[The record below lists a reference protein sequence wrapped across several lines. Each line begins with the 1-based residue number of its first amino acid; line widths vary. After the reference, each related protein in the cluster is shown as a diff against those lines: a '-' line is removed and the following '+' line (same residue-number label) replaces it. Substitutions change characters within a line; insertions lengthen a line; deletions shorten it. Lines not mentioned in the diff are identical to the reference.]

1 MAVLKV
7 EHLYKK
13 FRKKAAVLDL
23 SFEVEKGE
31 VFGLV
36 GPNGSGKSTTIGMI
50 LGLIAPTR
58 GRIELL
64 GKNVRTDLISVS
76 HQVGTT
82 RENPG
87 FYPYL
92 SGRDNLAFFSRIRS
106 NGVEGSIDD
115 ALKIVN
121 LYSRAEDK
129 VGTYS
134 QGMKQRLQIA
144 GAILH
149 DPDFFILDEPT
160 NGLDPLGI
168 REVRK
173 LILKLKEEGKTILLA
188 SHLLSE
194 VEQLCGRI
202 AIIKAGRLLTCGK
215 ITELLQGKSLED
227 FYVGIVSENGET
239 GWC

>member
-1 MAVLKV
+1 MTVLKV

-23 SFEVEKGE
+23 SFEVQKGE

-36 GPNGSGKSTTIGMI
+36 GPNGSGKSTTIGMV
-50 LGLIAPTR
+50 LGLIAPTG
-58 GRIELL
+58 GRIELF
-64 GKNVRTDLISVS
+64 GKDVRTDLMSALS
-76 HQVGTT
+76 RVGVT
-82 RENPG
+82 RENPN

-106 NGVEGSIDD
+106 NGAQRSIDD
-115 ALKIVN
+115 VLRTVN
-121 LYSRAEDK
+121 LYPRAGDK

-149 DPDFFILDEPT
+149 DPDFLILDEPT
-160 NGLDPLGI
+160 IGLDPLGI
-168 REVRK
+168 REVRR

-194 VEQLCGRI
+194 VERLCDCI
-202 AIIKAGRLLTCGK
+202 AIIKAGRLLAYGK
-215 ITELLQGKSLED
+215 TVQLLQEKNLED
-227 FYVGIVSENGET
+227 FYVEVVSENGEAYL
-239 GWC
+239 G

>member
-23 SFEVEKGE
+23 SFEVEEGE

-50 LGLIAPTR
+50 LGLITPTG

-64 GKNVRTDLISVS
+64 GKNARTDLISVS
-76 HQVGTT
+76 HRVGMT
-82 RENPG
+82 RENPS

-106 NGVEGSIDD
+106 NGVERSIDD
-115 ALKIVN
+115 VLRTVN
-121 LYSRAEDK
+121 LYPRAEDK

-149 DPDFFILDEPT
+149 NPDFLILDEPT

-194 VEQLCGRI
+194 VEQLCDRI
-202 AIIKAGRLLTCGK
+202 AIIKTGRLLTCGK

-227 FYVGIVSENGET
+227 FYVEVVSENGEI

>member
-23 SFEVEKGE
+23 SFEVEEGE

-50 LGLIAPTR
+50 LGLIAPTE

-64 GKNVRTDLISVS
+64 GKNARTDLISVS

-82 RENPG
+82 RENPS

-106 NGVEGSIDD
+106 NGAEGSIDD
-115 ALKIVN
+115 VLRTVN
-121 LYSRAEDK
+121 LYPRAEDK

-149 DPDFFILDEPT
+149 NPDFLILDEPT

-168 REVRK
+168 REVRR

-194 VEQLCGRI
+194 VEHLCEHI
-202 AIIKAGRLLTCGK
+202 AIIKAGGLLAYGK
-215 ITELLQGKSLED
+215 TTQLLQGRSLED
-227 FYVGIVSENGET
+227 FYVEVVSENGET

>member
-1 MAVLKV
+1 MTVLKV

-13 FRKKAAVLDL
+13 FRKKVAILDL

-36 GPNGSGKSTTIGMI
+36 GPNGSGKSTTIGMV
-50 LGLIAPTR
+50 LGLITPTG

-64 GKNVRTDLISVS
+64 GKNVRTELISVS
-76 HQVGTT
+76 HRVGTT
-82 RENPG
+82 RENPS

-106 NGVEGSIDD
+106 NGIEGSIDD
-115 ALKIVN
+115 VLRMVN
-121 LYSRAEDK
+121 LYSCAEDK

-149 DPDFFILDEPT
+149 DPDFLILDEPT

-173 LILKLKEEGKTILLA
+173 LILKLKEKGKTILLA

-194 VEQLCGRI
+194 VEQLCDRI

-215 ITELLQGKSLED
+215 TTELFQGKSLED
-227 FYVGIVSENGET
+227 FYVEVVSENGET